1 MKEIIDTILS
11 EDGKLICYKHWREFR
26 DVEREWF
33 NNQGATESLEL
44 NIFNIFNK
52 QYAEYDTEHQFRLQI
67 KRG

>member
-26 DVEREWF
+26 DVEKERSEY
-33 NNQGATESLEL
+33 NGANEIKEIKL
-44 NIFNIFNK
+44 FNK
-52 QYAEYDTEHQFRLQI
+52 VYDKYDTEHQFGLQI

>member
-1 MKEIIDTILS
+1 MST

-44 NIFNIFNK
+44 NIFNK
-52 QYAEYDTEHQFRLQI
+52 QYAEYDTEHQFGLQL